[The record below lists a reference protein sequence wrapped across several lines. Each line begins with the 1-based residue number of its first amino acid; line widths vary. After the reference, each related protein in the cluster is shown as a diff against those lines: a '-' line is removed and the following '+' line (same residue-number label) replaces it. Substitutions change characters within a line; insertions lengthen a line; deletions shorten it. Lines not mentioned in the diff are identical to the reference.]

1 MAERRFGLY
10 GEVSRD
16 FLTFGGR
23 IIYHPDAAELEWVTD
38 GARVREIPR
47 DIPDEQMIPLLEHP
61 NFAGVTRIEP
71 SQFRRPRRTA

>member
-1 MAERRFGLY
+1 MAERRWGLF

-16 FLTFGGR
+16 FLTYGGK
-23 IIYHPDAAELEWVTD
+23 ILYHTEAAALEWVTT

-47 DIPDEQMIPLLEHP
+47 DIPDDLLMPIINHP
-61 NFAGVTRIEP
+61 HFEGVSAIEP